1 MYWSLSRLQT
11 SKFSVTTFHIES
23 VYIRKVLFVNCPC
36 ARTAHFFVYYNI
48 YRCVIAYKCWN
59 CLISLL
65 AHTDEQDLHCHFYN
79 NGSEPSFWGV
89 LNTCHRKFWQSC
101 KLANRTCY
109 MKTCHN
115 PKKRNHLIIFGA
127 LFEKKRH
134 PKKFIG
140 SHLKKIFRTYQNNFP
155 DISHFFLNMNK

>member
-79 NGSEPSFWGV
+79 NCSEPWGV

-115 PKKRNHLIIFGA
+115 TKRKKPFNNIWGTFR
-127 LFEKKRH
+127 KK
-134 PKKFIG
+134 KA
-140 SHLKKIFRTYQNNFP
+140 SKKIHGRSSQKNFP
-155 DISHFFLNMNK
+155 DIPK